1 MSTMF
6 KPARMKK
13 LRIITLDK
21 YADSA
26 VNSLHEAGLVQ
37 IEDISERIQ
46 QDAEWRQIL
55 KPSSA
60 SPFTGKISSLLM
72 KTSGTVDFLQSMAR
86 KEKGILP
93 LVKGFINPPPIEKV
107 EVEALAVQDL
117 IKKAEDALSEV
128 ESETK
133 PKEEKLSQ
141 LESSKTKLEN
151 ALDVSR
157 NLIDFDLDLSLLEGS
172 DYVSFISGK
181 LSTESYDKF
190 MIDLKDFTDE
200 VVVFEKDSEQKGF
213 KNLII
218 ATLKEHT
225 DEVLGFLRKLEF
237 ERYEFSGLEGK
248 PSELITRSESQIESI
263 NAEKEFVLNDLADIS
278 DKWLKEFMGLQ
289 EQLEIEKQRSEIFS
303 SFGETDNTKMFEGWV
318 TKKKLEKALETIDE
332 ATEGH
337 SIVDVTDPDLNNDN
351 IPVHLD
357 NPRFA
362 KPYEMFVH
370 MYSPPN
376 YREVDPTILMAIV
389 FPFFFG
395 FCLTEA
401 GYGVIDAIIGYI
413 IFRGMGRDNKTWASL
428 GLIMVACGV
437 WAIILGLVTNSLIGD
452 FIPRFILGDTQA
464 KLLTTIDSINSF
476 AHPENILLI
485 ALVVGIIHLNIGLLI
500 GTYNNLVRGDVKEA
514 LGAQIVW
521 FVLEAGVILIAAG
534 FLLFGGG
541 LLMYAGI
548 GIFILSLIML
558 LYFNGL
564 FGLMDVS
571 GFLGNILSYARLLA
585 LCLSTGGIATTVN
598 ILTGIVAEL
607 IPVVGIVL
615 APFVFVGGQIA
626 NLAFQTL
633 GAFINSLRL
642 HYVEY
647 FAQFYMGGSQKFR
660 AFRAKRKYTDIGG
673 K

>member
-1 MSTMF
+1 
-6 KPARMKK
+6 MKK

-26 VNSLHEAGLVQ
+26 VNALHEAGLVQ

-55 KPSSA
+55 KPSSS

-72 KTSGTVDFLQSMAR
+72 KTTGTVDFLQSMAR

-93 LVKGFINPPPIEKV
+93 MVKGFINPPPIEKV
-107 EVEALAVQDL
+107 EVEALAVKDL
-117 IKKAEDALSEV
+117 IKKAEDTLGEV

-141 LESSKTKLEN
+141 LESSKTELEN
-151 ALDVSR
+151 ALNVAR
-157 NLIDFDLDLSLLEGS
+157 NLIKFDLDLSLLEGS

-181 LSTESYDKF
+181 LSAESYDNF
-190 MIDLKDFTDE
+190 MIDLNDFTDE
-200 VVVFEKDSEQKGF
+200 IVVFDEESEQKGF

-218 ATLKEHT
+218 VTLKEHN
-225 DEVLGFLRKLEF
+225 DEVLGHLRKLEF
-237 ERYEFSGLEGK
+237 ERFEFSNLEGK
-248 PSELITRSESQIESI
+248 PNEIIAKSESEIESI
-263 NAEKEFVLNDLADIS
+263 KAEKESILKDLADIS
-278 DKWLKEFMGLQ
+278 DKWLKQLMGLK
-289 EQLEIEKQRSEIFS
+289 EQLEIEKQRNEIFS
-303 SFGETDNTKMFEGWV
+303 SFGETENTKMFEGWV
-318 TKKKLEKALETIDE
+318 TEKKLGDALTTIDE

-337 SIVDVTDPDLNNDN
+337 SIVDVTDPDVNNDN

-370 MYSPPN
+370 MYSPPD
-376 YREVDPTILMAIV
+376 YREIDPTIVMAIV

-401 GYGVIDAIIGYI
+401 GYGIIDAIVGYI
-413 IFRGMGRDNKTWASL
+413 IFRGMGKNSKTWANL

-452 FIPRFILGDTQA
+452 FIPRFIMGDPQA
-464 KLLTTIDSINSF
+464 IIPTTIDSINSF
-476 AHPENILLI
+476 AHPENILII
-485 ALVVGIIHLNIGLLI
+485 ALVVGIIHINMGLI
-500 GTYNNLVRGDVKEA
+500 FGAYNNLVRGDVREA

-521 FVLEAGVILIAAG
+521 FVLEAGVILLAAG

-548 GIFILSLIML
+548 GVFLLSIVL
-558 LYFNGL
+558 LVYFNGF
-564 FGLMDVS
+564 FGIMDMS
-571 GFLGNILSYARLLA
+571 GFLGNVLSYARLLA

-598 ILTGIVAEL
+598 ILTGIVGDM
-607 IPVVGIVL
+607 IPFIGIVI
-615 APFVFVGGQIA
+615 APIIFIGGQIA

-647 FAQFYMGGSQKFR
+647 FAQFYIGGSQKFR
-660 AFRAKRKYTDIGG
+660 AFRAKRKYTDLGG

>member
-1 MSTMF
+1 
-6 KPARMKK
+6 MKK

-26 VNSLHEAGLVQ
+26 VNALHEAGLVQ

-55 KPSSA
+55 KPSSS

-72 KTSGTVDFLQSMAR
+72 KTTGTVDFLQSMAR

-93 LVKGFINPPPIEKV
+93 MVKGFINPPPIEKV
-107 EVEALAVQDL
+107 EVEALAVKDL
-117 IKKAEDALSEV
+117 IKKAEDTLGEV

-141 LESSKTKLEN
+141 LESSKTELEN
-151 ALDVSR
+151 ALNVAR
-157 NLIDFDLDLSLLEGS
+157 NLIKFDLDLSLLEGS

-181 LSTESYDKF
+181 LSAESYDNF
-190 MIDLKDFTDE
+190 MIDLNDFTDE
-200 VVVFEKDSEQKGF
+200 IVVFDEESEQKGF

-218 ATLKEHT
+218 VTLKEHN
-225 DEVLGFLRKLEF
+225 DEVLGHLRKLEF
-237 ERYEFSGLEGK
+237 ERFEFSNLEGK
-248 PSELITRSESQIESI
+248 PNEIIAKSESEIESI
-263 NAEKEFVLNDLADIS
+263 KAEKESILKDLADIS
-278 DKWLKEFMGLQ
+278 DKWLKQLMGLK
-289 EQLEIEKQRSEIFS
+289 EQLEIEKQRNEIFS
-303 SFGETDNTKMFEGWV
+303 SFGETENTKMFEGWV
-318 TKKKLEKALETIDE
+318 TEKKLGDALTTIDE

-337 SIVDVTDPDLNNDN
+337 SIVDVTDPDVNNDN

-370 MYSPPN
+370 MYSPPD
-376 YREVDPTILMAIV
+376 YREIDPTIVMAIV

-401 GYGVIDAIIGYI
+401 GYGIIDAIVGYI
-413 IFRGMGRDNKTWASL
+413 IFRGMGKNSKTWANL

-452 FIPRFILGDTQA
+452 FIPRFIMGDPQA
-464 KLLTTIDSINSF
+464 MIPTTIDSINSF
-476 AHPENILLI
+476 AHPENILII
-485 ALVVGIIHLNIGLLI
+485 ALVVGIIHINMGLI
-500 GTYNNLVRGDVKEA
+500 FGAYNNLVRGDVREA

-521 FVLEAGVILIAAG
+521 FVLEAGVILLAAG

-548 GIFILSLIML
+548 GVFLLSIVL
-558 LYFNGL
+558 LVYFNGF
-564 FGLMDVS
+564 FGIMDMS
-571 GFLGNILSYARLLA
+571 GFLGNVLSYARLLA

-598 ILTGIVAEL
+598 ILTGIVGDM
-607 IPVVGIVL
+607 IPFIGIVI
-615 APFVFVGGQIA
+615 APIIFIGGQMA

-647 FAQFYMGGSQKFR
+647 FAQFYIGGSQKFR
-660 AFRAKRKYTDIGG
+660 AFRAKRKYTDLGG

>member
-1 MSTMF
+1 
-6 KPARMKK
+6 MKK

-26 VNSLHEAGLVQ
+26 VNALHEAGLVQ

-55 KPSSA
+55 KPSSS

-72 KTSGTVDFLQSMAR
+72 KTTGTVDFLQSMAR

-93 LVKGFINPPPIEKV
+93 MVKGFINPPPIEKV
-107 EVEALAVQDL
+107 EVEALAVKDL
-117 IKKAEDALSEV
+117 IKKAEDTLGEV

-141 LESSKTKLEN
+141 LESSKTELEN
-151 ALDVSR
+151 ALNVAR
-157 NLIDFDLDLSLLEGS
+157 NLIKFDLDLSLLEGS

-181 LSTESYDKF
+181 LSAESYDNF
-190 MIDLKDFTDE
+190 MIDLNDFTDE
-200 VVVFEKDSEQKGF
+200 IVVFDEESEQKGF

-218 ATLKEHT
+218 VTLKEHN
-225 DEVLGFLRKLEF
+225 DEVLGHLRKLEF
-237 ERYEFSGLEGK
+237 ERFEFSNLEGK
-248 PSELITRSESQIESI
+248 PNEIIAKSESEIESI
-263 NAEKEFVLNDLADIS
+263 KAEKESILKDLADIS
-278 DKWLKEFMGLQ
+278 DKWLKQLMGLK
-289 EQLEIEKQRSEIFS
+289 EQLEIEKQRNEIFS
-303 SFGETDNTKMFEGWV
+303 SFGETENTKMFEGWV
-318 TKKKLEKALETIDE
+318 TEKKLGDALTTIDE
-332 ATEGH
+332 STEGH
-337 SIVDVTDPDLNNDN
+337 SIVDVNDPDVNNDN

-370 MYSPPN
+370 MYSPPD
-376 YREVDPTILMAIV
+376 YREIDPTIVMAIV

-401 GYGVIDAIIGYI
+401 GYGIIDAIVGYI
-413 IFRGMGRDNKTWASL
+413 IFRGMGKNSKTWANL

-452 FIPRFILGDTQA
+452 FIPRFIMGDPQA
-464 KLLTTIDSINSF
+464 MIPTTIDSINSF
-476 AHPENILLI
+476 AHPENILII
-485 ALVVGIIHLNIGLLI
+485 ALVVGIIHINMGLI
-500 GTYNNLVRGDVKEA
+500 FGAYNNLVRGDVREA

-521 FVLEAGVILIAAG
+521 FVLEAGVILLAAG

-548 GIFILSLIML
+548 GVFLLSIVL
-558 LYFNGL
+558 LVYFNGF
-564 FGLMDVS
+564 FGIMDMS
-571 GFLGNILSYARLLA
+571 GFLGNVLSYARLLA

-598 ILTGIVAEL
+598 ILTGIVGDM
-607 IPVVGIVL
+607 IPFIGIVI
-615 APFVFVGGQIA
+615 APIIFIGGQMA

-647 FAQFYMGGSQKFR
+647 FAQFYIGGSQKFR
-660 AFRAKRKYTDIGG
+660 AFRAKRKYTDLGG

>member
-1 MSTMF
+1 
-6 KPARMKK
+6 MKK

-26 VNSLHEAGLVQ
+26 VNALHEAGLVQ

-55 KPSSA
+55 KPSSS

-72 KTSGTVDFLQSMAR
+72 KTTGTVDFLQSMAR

-93 LVKGFINPPPIEKV
+93 MVKGFINPPPIEKV
-107 EVEALAVQDL
+107 EVEALAVKDL
-117 IKKAEDALSEV
+117 IKKAEDTLGEV

-141 LESSKTKLEN
+141 LESSKTELEN
-151 ALDVSR
+151 ALNVAR
-157 NLIDFDLDLSLLEGS
+157 NLIKFDLDLSLLEGS

-181 LSTESYDKF
+181 LSAESYDNF
-190 MIDLKDFTDE
+190 MIDLNDFTDE
-200 VVVFEKDSEQKGF
+200 IVVFDEESEQKGF

-218 ATLKEHT
+218 VTLKEHN
-225 DEVLGFLRKLEF
+225 DEVLGHLRKLEF
-237 ERYEFSGLEGK
+237 ERFEFSNLEGK
-248 PSELITRSESQIESI
+248 PNEIIAKSESEIESI
-263 NAEKEFVLNDLADIS
+263 KAEKESIFKDLADIS
-278 DKWLKEFMGLQ
+278 DKWLKQLMGLK
-289 EQLEIEKQRSEIFS
+289 EQLEIEKQRNEIFS
-303 SFGETDNTKMFEGWV
+303 SFGETENTKMFEGWV
-318 TKKKLEKALETIDE
+318 TEKKLGDALTTIDE

-337 SIVDVTDPDLNNDN
+337 SIVDVTDPDVNNDN

-370 MYSPPN
+370 MYSPPD
-376 YREVDPTILMAIV
+376 YREIDPTIVMAIV

-401 GYGVIDAIIGYI
+401 GYGIIDAIVGYI
-413 IFRGMGRDNKTWASL
+413 IFRGMGKNSKTWANL

-452 FIPRFILGDTQA
+452 FIPRFIMGDPQA
-464 KLLTTIDSINSF
+464 IIPTTIDSINSF
-476 AHPENILLI
+476 AHPENILII
-485 ALVVGIIHLNIGLLI
+485 ALVVGIIHINMGLI
-500 GTYNNLVRGDVKEA
+500 FGAYNNLVRGDVREA

-521 FVLEAGVILIAAG
+521 FVLEAGVILLAAG

-548 GIFILSLIML
+548 GVFLLSIVL
-558 LYFNGL
+558 LVYFNGF
-564 FGLMDVS
+564 FGIMDMS
-571 GFLGNILSYARLLA
+571 GFLGNVLSYARLLA

-598 ILTGIVAEL
+598 ILTGIVGDM
-607 IPVVGIVL
+607 IPFIGIVI
-615 APFVFVGGQIA
+615 APIIFIGGQMA

-647 FAQFYMGGSQKFR
+647 FAQFYIGGSQKFR
-660 AFRAKRKYTDIGG
+660 AFRAKRKYTDLGG